1 MLIEEHIQYK
11 MDTPK
16 ISLVFCELHN
26 KKIHGFVKEST
37 PDIQFHYLVIEK
49 IKVSDFDDT
58 NLCEDADADADANAD
73 DEYDVNYDDDDTTM
87 DLNDY
92 CKSRKHMYSLL
103 PKSVRHS
110 DQIRNYDFIMCH
122 ETTSSPQIAQCI
134 TLSGKECVAII
145 KTFWIRWIQRRWKN
159 VYKER
164 MRVINKRQAYTSLI
178 YRERHGNWPIACA
191 RMPTLNGM
199 LRTFNIKYKTL

>member
-1 MLIEEHIQYK
+1 

-16 ISLVFCELHN
+16 LSLVFCELHN
-26 KKIHGFVKEST
+26 KNIHGFDKDST
-37 PDIQFHYLVIEK
+37 PDIQSHYLVIEK
-49 IKVSDFDDT
+49 IKVSELYET
-58 NLCEDADADADANAD
+58 NLGEDSDADADADA
-73 DEYDVNYDDDDTTM
+73 EYDVNYDDDDETL

-92 CKSRKHMYSLL
+92 CTTRKHMYSLL
-103 PKSVRHS
+103 PKSVRRS
-110 DQIRNYDFIMCH
+110 DQIRNYDFIMRH

-134 TLSGKECVAII
+134 TLSGKERVAII

-191 RMPTLNGM
+191 RMPSLCGM
-199 LRTFNIKYKTL
+199 LCI